1 MGSSRVGVAH
11 VKTMLNLYRHCP
23 TSSAATAATISMPLD
38 LNIILYYLGTYF
50 TSHPGLFWLFLVYNF
65 TS

>member
-38 LNIILYYLGTYF
+38 LNIILYYIILVPTLPHTQACFGYF
-50 TSHPGLFWLFLVYNF
+50 
-65 TS
+65 